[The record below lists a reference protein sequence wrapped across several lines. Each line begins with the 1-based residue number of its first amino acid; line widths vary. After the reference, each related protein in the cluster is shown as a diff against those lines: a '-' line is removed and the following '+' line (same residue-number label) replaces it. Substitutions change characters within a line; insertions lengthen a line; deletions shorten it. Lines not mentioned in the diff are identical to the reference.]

1 MTWFLD
7 PSSHW
12 PLYYDLA
19 FQTHVLSLDFDH
31 RPAHIKAI
39 EFLPT
44 LPFPCQCQSCFCQ
57 ICSVSGCLAGCGFWR
72 VYISMN
78 ICCMAACCSSTVIG
92 SWMRLQDCIFNC
104 FYLLVE
110 YAELCQECSSLLLL
124 FPSEVLPSRFLISE
138 LLLFEVL
145 LVGASFPICWTMACC
160 LLQMAELLSSVVLL

>member
-1 MTWFLD
+1 MCLIVLGGLGECVPGHQGVWGLTPLGPTLKIILGVMLMTWFLD

-78 ICCMAACCSSTVIG
+78 ICCMAPCCSSTVIG
-92 SWMRLQDCIFNC
+92 SWMWLQDCIFNC

-110 YAELCQECSSLLLL
+110 LC
-124 FPSEVLPSRFLISE
+124 R
-138 LLLFEVL
+138 
-145 LVGASFPICWTMACC
+145 TMSGVFF
-160 LLQMAELLSSVVLL
+160 SSVALSFRSSTFKIPYI